1 LNFALYGFMGV
12 GKTVVGKALAE
23 MMGMAF
29 VDLDEEIVKRAGR
42 TISEIFDEGGEEAF
56 REIERAITQEIA
68 ARDEQV
74 IACGG
79 GTILDADN
87 LSSLKHNSKLV
98 LLTAEPEIIL
108 KRIEAEEDVR
118 PLLNGEDKL
127 QRIRSLLEARNSAY
141 IQAAELILDT
151 SGMTAEQV
159 AEKIFISIRE
169 DAG

>member
-23 MMGMAF
+23 MTGMAF

-42 TISEIFDEGGEEAF
+42 TIPEIFDEEGEEAF

-68 ARDEQV
+68 ARDGQV

-79 GTILDADN
+79 GTILDANN
-87 LSSLKHNSKLV
+87 LSSLKRNSILV
-98 LLTAEPEIIL
+98 HLTAKPEIIL
-108 KRIEAEEDVR
+108 KRIEAEGDVR

-141 IQAAELILDT
+141 TQAAELILDT
-151 SGMTAEQV
+151 SGMTPEQV
-159 AEKIFISIRE
+159 AEKILESIRE

>member
-1 LNFALYGFMGV
+1 MNVALYGFMGV

-23 MMGMAF
+23 MTGMAYI
-29 VDLDEEIVKRAGR
+29 DLDEKIEER
-42 TISEIFDEGGEEAF
+42 TGKTIPEIFDEGGEQVF
-56 REIERAITQEIA
+56 RDIEKTITQEIA
-68 ARDEQV
+68 ARDGQV

-87 LSSLKHNSKLV
+87 LSSLKHNSRLV

-108 KRIEAEEDVR
+108 KRIEAEGDVR

-141 IQAAELILDT
+141 IQVAELVLDT
-151 SGMTAEQV
+151 SGMTPEQV
-159 AEKIFISIRE
+159 AEKILESMR
-169 DAG
+169 GNTG

>member
-1 LNFALYGFMGV
+1 MNIALYGFMGV

-23 MMGMAF
+23 MTGMTF
-29 VDLDEEIVKRAGR
+29 VDLDEEIVEWTGK
-42 TISEIFDEGGEEAF
+42 TISEIFEGGEEAF
-56 REIERAITQEIA
+56 REIEKTVTREIA

-79 GTILDADN
+79 GTILNADN

-108 KRIEAEEDVR
+108 KRIEAEGDVR

-127 QRIRSLLEARNSAY
+127 QRIRSRLEARNSAY
-141 IQAAELILDT
+141 SQAAELILDT
-151 SGMTAEQV
+151 SGMTPEQV
-159 AEKIFISIRE
+159 AEKILVSIRE

>member
-1 LNFALYGFMGV
+1 MNFALYGFMGV

-23 MMGMAF
+23 MTGMAF

-42 TISEIFDEGGEEAF
+42 TIPEIFDEEGEEAF

-68 ARDEQV
+68 ARDGQV

-79 GTILDADN
+79 GTILDANN
-87 LSSLKHNSKLV
+87 LSSLKRNSILV
-98 LLTAEPEIIL
+98 HLTAKPEIIL
-108 KRIEAEEDVR
+108 KRIEAEGDVR

-141 IQAAELILDT
+141 TQAAELILDT
-151 SGMTAEQV
+151 SGMTPEQV
-159 AEKIFISIRE
+159 AEKILESIRE